1 MDKFVYEDNDVWV
14 EDDVEFVSYDSTN
27 DEGAN
32 DGWDSSGYD
41 INFDDKDNWSWN
53 IHHMDYPY

>member
-27 DEGAN
+27 YECAN

-41 INFDDKDNWSWN
+41 INFDDKDDWS
-53 IHHMDYPY
+53 

>member
-1 MDKFVYEDNDVWV
+1 MDKFVYEDNDVLV

-41 INFDDKDNWSWN
+41 INFDDKDNWS
-53 IHHMDYPY
+53 

>member
-27 DEGAN
+27 DEGSN
-32 DGWDSSGYD
+32 DGLNECGDFC
-41 INFDDKDNWSWN
+41 IDDKDDWS
-53 IHHMDYPY
+53 